1 MIINEQVITYTCTC
15 RVVHSTAVRRYRLS
29 DARVGWTALYR
40 HPLRFSPRR
49 YLDFRITSPSSLS
62 TSCSSYHCLTHR
74 CLNMILWCY
83 AQHLVIRVSISKRQ
97 CHRWLDHSAF
107 EQDVC
112 LWPASHTAADAW
124 PTLVSV
130 KIVQTLT
137 TKHKFGTKQLTK
149 FPPSFLTVIS
159 LIAAE

>member
-1 MIINEQVITYTCTC
+1 MHIHIPYTWAMDGKFIYNLYISGFHRELWRMIINEQVITYTYTC

-29 DARVGWTALYR
+29 DARVGWTASYR

-97 CHRWLDHSAF
+97 CHRWPRPQCFRAG
-107 EQDVC
+107 C
-112 LWPASHTAADAW
+112 LPVTS
-124 PTLVSV
+124 
-130 KIVQTLT
+130 
-137 TKHKFGTKQLTK
+137 
-149 FPPSFLTVIS
+149 FPYSSWCVAHARIC
-159 LIAAE
+159 